1 ASKDALIE
9 LRSVLGVLRRVDD
22 QDGSR
27 DPAPTLARVDDLVSR
42 AGATGLE
49 MIKRVEG
56 TARPLPAPVDVAAFR
71 IVQEALTNVV
81 RHAAATSATVVVTY
95 GDEAVTVVVED
106 DGRGSAAGSV
116 GSGSGIVGMGERAHS
131 VGGSVE
137 ARPREGGGF
146 RVRARLPYAGRGDS
160 TT

>member
-1 ASKDALIE
+1 
-9 LRSVLGVLRRVDD
+9 V
-22 QDGSR
+22 
-27 DPAPTLARVDDLVSR
+27 
-42 AGATGLE
+42 
-49 MIKRVEG
+49 IKRVEG
-56 TARPLPAPVDVAAFR
+56 PARPLPAPVDVAAFR

-81 RHAAATSATVVVTY
+81 RHAAATSATVEVTY
-95 GDEAVTVVVED
+95 GDEAVTAVVED

-116 GSGSGIVGMGERAHS
+116 GSGSGIVGMRERAHS

-137 ARPREGGGF
+137 AGPREGGGF